1 MGIAGGEKLLRRGEA
16 WILLNRD
23 EQLRHGLFEALS
35 EEMRHTYWKERQADA
50 GTRTEAQ
57 RSFDMLDRDVGL
69 ARPIPEDAADK
80 PAARCSG

>member
-35 EEMRHTYWKERQADA
+35 EEMRGAYCEERQAD
-50 GTRTEAQ
+50 TVTWTEAK
-57 RSFDMLDRDVGL
+57 RSFNMLDRDVGL
-69 ARPIPEDAADK
+69 ARP
-80 PAARCSG
+80 